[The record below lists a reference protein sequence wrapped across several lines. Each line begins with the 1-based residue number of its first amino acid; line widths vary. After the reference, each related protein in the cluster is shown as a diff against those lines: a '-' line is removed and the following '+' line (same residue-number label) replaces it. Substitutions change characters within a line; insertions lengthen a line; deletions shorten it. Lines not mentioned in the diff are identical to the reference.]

1 MNVRVRVFVADNQS
15 RARDL
20 ELIGEDNLWTKAHRV
35 HVAADLR
42 PVAVFGRR
50 FGAGPRRIH
59 KTERHFMRSQLHQA
73 LTDFCIK
80 EARLN
85 DQVPVVCAGF
95 HKHGAQAPV
104 GKAIVGHQQV
114 RHDKR
119 HVERHV
125 LTKHAYTACD
135 EQRTDVQH
143 FQRCGLG
150 PPVDMVGEE
159 SMWAPVSEN
168 GICGPVCAMVRVHD
182 LRAMRCFEVHGFAQ
196 PLEVVEGAGQ
206 NNGNRLIHEVIMGEQ
221 EGVIKFELEH
231 SDAPLSAEL
240 AELLGPLLGWRRVMF
255 DLGMVGQ
262 DLARYGGLGYGNVS
276 VRVNAV
282 GAFLVSGSQTS
293 GLKAPISKDFACVE
307 AFDHEAARIV
317 SHGEVRPSSESM
329 THAVLYKMNPDIRCV
344 LHAHDAVIW
353 DYARDLGLS
362 STPEDVEYGTPEMVL
377 AVEAIARRLG
387 GVGVFSMGGHRD
399 GIIAFG
405 RNEDEAGKRLI
416 AARARAHAMEY
427 RCLK

>member
-1 MNVRVRVFVADNQS
+1 
-15 RARDL
+15 
-20 ELIGEDNLWTKAHRV
+20 
-35 HVAADLR
+35 
-42 PVAVFGRR
+42 
-50 FGAGPRRIH
+50 
-59 KTERHFMRSQLHQA
+59 
-73 LTDFCIK
+73 
-80 EARLN
+80 
-85 DQVPVVCAGF
+85 
-95 HKHGAQAPV
+95 
-104 GKAIVGHQQV
+104 
-114 RHDKR
+114 
-119 HVERHV
+119 
-125 LTKHAYTACD
+125 
-135 EQRTDVQH
+135 
-143 FQRCGLG
+143 
-150 PPVDMVGEE
+150 
-159 SMWAPVSEN
+159 
-168 GICGPVCAMVRVHD
+168 
-182 LRAMRCFEVHGFAQ
+182 
-196 PLEVVEGAGQ
+196 
-206 NNGNRLIHEVIMGEQ
+206 
-221 EGVIKFELEH
+221 
-231 SDAPLSAEL
+231 
-240 AELLGPLLGWRRVMF
+240 
-255 DLGMVGQ
+255 
-262 DLARYGGLGYGNVS
+262 
-276 VRVNAV
+276 V